1 MFRED
6 IDMADG
12 ENDNDEEGEV
22 PMLHLASFALHK
34 LFSEW
39 QSEGFEI
46 PDFKIG
52 APAPGAV
59 QTPMETAAAIDKALN
74 APGVPPKRT
83 TLPENANTMHPTTL
97 LCMVNFDTQYYLDFL
112 CLLILIDRFSN
123 LVISRCVH
131 PQNTWTW
138 VAKVK
143 HQTLPI
149 VLALKSTKS
158 ISLDR
163 LRIRN
168 RPVKMPPSMHAIN
181 ALARNS
187 SKRKT
192 KFVSICLHFGS
203 MERHTR

>member
-1 MFRED
+1 MLSSCLNQSIGFLPQKKIPPTHAGDDLFTGGECD
-6 IDMADG
+6 AEMPDG

-97 LCMVNFDTQYYLDFL
+97 LCMVN
-112 CLLILIDRFSN
+112 
-123 LVISRCVH
+123 
-131 PQNTWTW
+131 
-138 VAKVK
+138 
-143 HQTLPI
+143 
-149 VLALKSTKS
+149 
-158 ISLDR
+158 
-163 LRIRN
+163 
-168 RPVKMPPSMHAIN
+168 
-181 ALARNS
+181 
-187 SKRKT
+187 
-192 KFVSICLHFGS
+192 
-203 MERHTR
+203 